1 MQLNLAI
8 AIVLFPAWV
17 YLIGSAVAVRRSARL
32 TASLTL
38 PGARGREGWGPAQ
51 PAVSVLKPLHGD
63 EPGLH
68 DNLRSFAEQDY
79 PALQIVLGVNDAQ
92 DGALPAAR
100 SMIRDLPTCDI
111 ALVVDA
117 RAGGSNKKVAN
128 LENMIQ
134 ASCHNRIVLAHSD
147 IR

>member
-8 AIVLFPAWV
+8 AIVLFPAWGYMV
-17 YLIGSAVAVRRSARL
+17 GSAVAVMRFACR

-38 PGARGREGWGPAQ
+38 PRLRRREGWGPAQ

-128 LENMIQ
+128 LQNMI
-134 ASCHNRIVLAHSD
+134 
-147 IR
+147 

>member
-8 AIVLFPAWV
+8 AIVLLPGWV
-17 YLIGSAVAVRRSARL
+17 SLIGWAVSVMRLARP
-32 TASLTL
+32 TASLPL
-38 PGARGREGWGPAQ
+38 PRPRGREGWGPAQ

-79 PALQIVLGVNDAQ
+79 PALQIVLGVNDTQ

-100 SMIRDLPTCDI
+100 ALIRDLPTCAI
-111 ALVVDA
+111 ALVVHA
-117 RAGGSNKKVAN
+117 RAGGLSQQAAN
-128 LENMIQ
+128 LENMIE
-134 ASCHNRIVLAHSD
+134 AARHDVIVLAHSD

>member
-17 YLIGSAVAVRRSARL
+17 YLIGSAVAVMRFARP

-38 PGARGREGWGPAQ
+38 PRSRGREGWGPAQ

-100 SMIRDLPTCDI
+100 SMICDLPHCDI
-111 ALVVDA
+111 ALTI
-117 RAGGSNKKVAN
+117 VA
-128 LENMIQ
+128 L
-134 ASCHNRIVLAHSD
+134 V
-147 IR
+147 